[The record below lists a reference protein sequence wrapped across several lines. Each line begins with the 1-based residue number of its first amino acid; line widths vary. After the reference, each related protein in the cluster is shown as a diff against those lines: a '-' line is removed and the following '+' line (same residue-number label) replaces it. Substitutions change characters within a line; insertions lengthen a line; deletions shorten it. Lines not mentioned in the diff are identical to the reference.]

1 MHYCHVR
8 ITLPGSGRV
17 DHMPVPKVVKFT
29 ASLVSRSHPLHISSL
44 RLESKKLTLYYFYPA
59 LKFFKA
65 SSEGVATGCVE
76 YKLCDQFKFAQY

>member
-44 RLESKKLTLYYFYPA
+44 RLESKKLTLYYLSCSQVLQSVIGGCSYW
-59 LKFFKA
+59 LC
-65 SSEGVATGCVE
+65 GV
-76 YKLCDQFKFAQY
+76 QIM